1 MDEMEMPNTNALKEL
16 MDEGIDLFDI
26 VALRMNFNGYRDFEP
41 CTITYQKGIDS
52 LSKLKEKL
60 SGINYL
66 NDWGYKAM
74 FGIILM
80 NDGSYWERGE
90 YDGATYWEHHVVP
103 TIEQVLNYNREN

>member
-1 MDEMEMPNTNALKEL
+1 MEEIEVPNTNALKEL

-26 VALRMNFNGYRDFEP
+26 VALRINSNGYKDIEP

-52 LSKLKEKL
+52 LSELKDKLERM
-60 SGINYL
+60 NYL
-66 NDWGYKAM
+66 NDYGLSAM

-90 YDGATYWEHHVVP
+90 YDGATYWEHHIVP
-103 TIEQVLNYNREN
+103 TIEQVLNYNRAN